1 MVEKHCSCIVSHKL
15 MTTDREVNSPSEIS
29 NDFKDLWGWDEEE
42 STNEI
47 LISSNEILTS
57 YIKLHTM
64 TVDLI
69 GSCLWH

>member
-1 MVEKHCSCIVSHKL
+1 MGEKHHSCIVSREL

-42 STNEI
+42 KVNEI
-47 LISSNEILTS
+47 LIFSNEILTS
-57 YIKLHTM
+57 YIKLCIM

-69 GSCLWH
+69 GSCLWY